1 MHPLSTATIP
11 QELKERSQWVLWNI
25 ELREDKETK
34 IPYQSNG
41 RHARANDPSTWTS
54 FKTVC
59 RALENNNGFD
69 GVGFVFSDHDD
80 YAGLDFDNCVD
91 PITGEIID
99 PQVKRW
105 VRDLDSYTEYSQS
118 LSGLH
123 VIIKGR
129 IPGQHKRQGN
139 VEMYHTGRYFC
150 MTGQRYDGTS
160 ARIESRQEALNE
172 LYSEL
177 FGALDEA
184 PRVNT
189 PDEPHEIR
197 ETTSQLKDSDVI
209 RKAAAAK
216 NGDKFMRLF
225 YDGDTSGYQSQ
236 SEAELALCGM
246 LRFWCGDD
254 TAQIDRIFRR
264 SLLYRA
270 KWDERHGAE
279 TYGNM
284 TITKTLA
291 REWET
296 YGNVSESISRQDVTL
311 CEICEDDT
319 DDVMLDDLTRRAKI
333 LIEAQLGAN
342 VELGSR
348 TKAYTTAWRYLHTGK
363 NAFLKYCT
371 GLVFDYHALDR
382 ELTQTTIIGMT
393 RARYTSVSDLLHLDC
408 TGGSGAGKN
417 DLLNRVGA
425 IVPPLMCE
433 FISTV
438 TPTALHY
445 ETIEKKIDDKG
456 HKYTTTNKERY
467 KGKIIFIT
475 EVADAAGYAALKAL
489 AETDESFE
497 TTHMATVNGESV
509 KMTITGPRCVITTSV
524 EGVNDPQVK
533 RRFIHT
539 SVSNDTIENK
549 LEKLKTA
556 EKLLLGEK
564 DIRDDPRLSIVHAGI
579 ELIFSA
585 NDVVFEKMDSEAE
598 QLLKHLNEVFV
609 RSGYGITNIKQF
621 YTLCQCSALWKRF
634 ERGYTRI
641 EVADVQEAWFLLATF
656 ERETI
661 TKTSEEGIKTLKAIG
676 ALCEEYDAI
685 YESNKGT
692 TYNTDAKR
700 PTRQEI
706 VKESHVSQAHV
717 YRLLRTKQDEQGKL
731 GELLELGYVANKY
744 EDGQTVIELTDL
756 GTSVLKP
763 VPKTATLNE
772 GTDNERTFTPV
783 EPISVGKP
791 INAENGETEPLI
803 SLEEVLERY
812 ETAKEN
818 MGTM

>member
-1 MHPLSTATIP
+1 MLPLSTATIP

-41 RHARANDPSTWTS
+41 QHAKANDPSTWTS
-54 FKTVC
+54 FKTVYQ
-59 RALENNNGFD
+59 ALENDNGFD

-118 LSGLH
+118 QSGLH
-123 VIIKGR
+123 VIVKGR
-129 IPGQHKRQGN
+129 IPGPHRRQGN

-150 MTGQRYDGTS
+150 MTGQRHDGTP
-160 ARIESRQEALNE
+160 AKIESRQDALNE
-172 LYSEL
+172 LYSKL
-177 FGALDEA
+177 FGALEEA
-184 PRVNT
+184 PRANT

-197 ETTSQLKDSDVI
+197 ETSSLKDSDVI
-209 RKAAAAK
+209 RKATTAK
-216 NGDKFMRLF
+216 NSDKFMRLF
-225 YDGDTSGYQSQ
+225 YDGDTSGYPSQ

-246 LRFWCGDD
+246 LGFWCGNNA
-254 TAQIDRIFRR
+254 AQIDRIFRR
-264 SLLYRA
+264 SMLYRA

-279 TYGNM
+279 TYGYM

-291 REWET
+291 RGQET
-296 YGNVSESISRQDVTL
+296 YGTVCESVSREDEPQ
-311 CEICEDDT
+311 CEICEDDVN
-319 DDVMLDDLTRRAKI
+319 DVMLDDLSRRAKT
-333 LIEAQLGAN
+333 LIEAQLGGN
-342 VELGSR
+342 INLGSR
-348 TKAYTTAWRYLHTGK
+348 TKAYLAAWRYLHTRD

-393 RARYTSVSDLLHLDC
+393 RARYTSVSDLLHVDC

-425 IVPPLMCE
+425 IVPPAMRE
-433 FISTV
+433 FFSTV

-445 ETIEKKIDDKG
+445 ETIEKKNDAKG
-456 HKYTTTNKERY
+456 CKYTTTNKERY

-475 EVADAAGYAALKAL
+475 EVADAAGHAAIKAL

-539 SVSNDTIENK
+539 SVSTDTIENK

-564 DIRDDPRLSIVHAGI
+564 DIRDDPRLGIVHAGI
-579 ELIFSA
+579 DLIFSA
-585 NDVVFEKMDSEAE
+585 NDVVFEKVESEAE

-609 RSGYGITNIKQF
+609 RFGYGITNVKQF
-621 YTLCQCSALWKRF
+621 YTLCQCSA
-634 ERGYTRI
+634 
-641 EVADVQEAWFLLATF
+641 
-656 ERETI
+656 
-661 TKTSEEGIKTLKAIG
+661 
-676 ALCEEYDAI
+676 
-685 YESNKGT
+685 
-692 TYNTDAKR
+692 
-700 PTRQEI
+700 P
-706 VKESHVSQAHV
+706 
-717 YRLLRTKQDEQGKL
+717 
-731 GELLELGYVANKY
+731 
-744 EDGQTVIELTDL
+744 
-756 GTSVLKP
+756 
-763 VPKTATLNE
+763 
-772 GTDNERTFTPV
+772 
-783 EPISVGKP
+783 
-791 INAENGETEPLI
+791 
-803 SLEEVLERY
+803 
-812 ETAKEN
+812 
-818 MGTM
+818 